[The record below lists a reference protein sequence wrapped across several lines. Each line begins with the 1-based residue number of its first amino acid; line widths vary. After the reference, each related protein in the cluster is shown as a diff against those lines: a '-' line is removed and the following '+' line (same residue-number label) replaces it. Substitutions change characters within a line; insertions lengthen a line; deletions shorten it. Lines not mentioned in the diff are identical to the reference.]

1 MSNIVNIQSIIAKEV
16 SIEEA
21 KKMVI
26 LHKGEA
32 FSFFDEG
39 CSRFVYANAENTKVI
54 KVLKNQSTNFN
65 QEEVRIY
72 NEATDEE
79 KNEMVETTMYNGI
92 VEQAFCTPI
101 KFGGKKLTT
110 EQKQFALSCHNE
122 VGWSEDGRLVCFD
135 LDEYKKY

>member
-1 MSNIVNIQSIIAKEV
+1 MSNIINIQSIIAKEV
-16 SIEEA
+16 SIEDA

-26 LHKGEA
+26 LHKGET

-39 CSRFVYANAENTKVI
+39 CSRFVYTNADNTKVI
-54 KVLKNQSTNFN
+54 KVLKSQSTNFN

-79 KNEMVETTMYNGI
+79 KSEMVETTMYNGI

-101 KFGGKKLTT
+101 KFGGKKLTS
-110 EQKQFALSCHNE
+110 EQKQFALSCRNE